1 MSAMHFVMRSLR
13 VILTSIALLSSVSFA
28 LAQSPGQAELD
39 QATDLKLDADSIE
52 KLGKVI
58 ELCKQA
64 IDKGLNEGDK
74 ELAKQL
80 ISSSAFEQ
88 AERITQRLAQGR
100 LTPRTLARQ
109 RDEAMAALDLAIEN
123 NEKFP
128 EAWILKAKLYTLP
141 EPNQAK
147 AIEAVTKAIEMLN
160 EKPTDLAAAY
170 LLRAQLVS
178 EPEEKLAD
186 ISKAT
191 EADPSNINAW
201 QLRLALLDGLKKYDE
216 AYKVA
221 LEFIER
227 EPDNL
232 VALEVAVR
240 ALASLNKVDEGIEF
254 LSQQIEKN
262 PKNSNAYRMRGQLRV
277 TQKKLDEAV
286 ADLTKALEINTKDPI
301 ALMLR
306 GEIYMDQKK
315 YDEARTDIDSALLI
329 EPGLIQG
336 ILLRSLVAANE
347 KRYSDAIA
355 DMRKLVRAQ
364 PDNPAWMLQLASYY
378 QLDNRPRMSIKVSEE
393 VIKKDEKNWRAYRLR
408 GDALLSVGE
417 HKEAVGDY
425 EKAAALLEELKK
437 QADAATT
444 EADKKPTEA
453 DTAAAETSPDTP
465 AEEAATEDTSAPED
479 NSDLA
484 GILNNLA
491 WVLATSPKDEI
502 RNGKRSVEL
511 GLRACELSDY
521 KEAHILSTLAAGYA
535 EAGDMPNAIKWAEK
549 AVAAGEGDDS
559 EQLDQLKQELESYK
573 AGKPWREEQKQEEN
587 AAPVGSADRGID
599 T

>member
-1 MSAMHFVMRSLR
+1 MSALHLLMRTLR
-13 VILTSIALLSSVSFA
+13 VVLTCVALMSTATFA

-64 IDKGLNEGDK
+64 IDKGLNDGDK

-123 NEKFP
+123 NDKFP

-141 EPNQAK
+141 EPNQVK

-160 EKPTDLAAAY
+160 EKPTDLAGAY
-170 LLRAQLVS
+170 LLRAQLVT

-186 ISKAT
+186 IALAT

-201 QLRLALLDGLKKYDE
+201 QLRLALLDGLKKHDE

-221 LEFIER
+221 LDFIER

-240 ALASLNKVDEGIEF
+240 ALASLNKVDEGIDF

-262 PKNSNAYRMRGQLRV
+262 PKNSNAYRMRGQLLV

-286 ADLTKALEINTKDPI
+286 ADLTKALEINTKDPL

-364 PDNPAWMLQLASYY
+364 PENPAWMLQLASYY

-417 HKEAVGDY
+417 HKEAIGDY
-425 EKAAALLEELKK
+425 EKAAALLEDLKK
-437 QADAATT
+437 QADATKT
-444 EADKKPTEA
+444 ESNDKPEEKPADT
-453 DTAAAETSPDTP
+453 DTAAQDPT
-465 AEEAATEDTSAPED
+465 AEETAPVDTGAED
-479 NSDLA
+479 NSDLS

-511 GLRACELSDY
+511 GLRACELTGY

-535 EAGDMPNAIKWAEK
+535 EAGDMTNAIKWAEK
-549 AVAAGEGDDS
+549 AVEAGEGDDS

>member
-1 MSAMHFVMRSLR
+1 MSSYHSLMRTLR
-13 VILTSIALLSSVSFA
+13 IVLTCFALLSPVSVA

-64 IDKGLNEGDK
+64 LDKGLNDGDK

-80 ISSSAFEQ
+80 LSSSAFEQ

-109 RDEAMAALDLAIEN
+109 RDEAMAALDLAIEHN
-123 NEKFP
+123 DKFP
-128 EAWILKAKLYTLP
+128 EAWILKAKLFTLP
-141 EPNQAK
+141 EANQAK
-147 AIEAVTKAIEMLN
+147 AIEAVSKAIEMLG

-170 LLRAQLVS
+170 LLRAQLVT
-178 EPEEKLAD
+178 EAEEKLAD
-186 ISKAT
+186 ITKAT
-191 EADPSNINAW
+191 EADPANVNAW
-201 QLRLALLDGLKKYDE
+201 QLRLALLDSLKKHDE
-216 AYKVA
+216 AYKAA

-227 EPDNL
+227 EPENM

-240 ALASLNKVDEGIEF
+240 ALASLNKVDEAVDF
-254 LSQQIEKN
+254 LTKQIEKN
-262 PKNSNAYRMRGQLRV
+262 PKNANAHRMRGQLLV
-277 TQKKLDEAV
+277 SQKKIDEAI
-286 ADLTKALEINTKDPI
+286 ADLTKALEINPKDPL
-301 ALMLR
+301 ALMMR

-315 YDEARTDIDSALLI
+315 LEEARTDIDNALLI

-355 DMRKLVRAQ
+355 DMRKLVRFQ

-417 HKEAVGDY
+417 HKEAISDY
-425 EKAAALLEELKK
+425 EKASTLLEELKK
-437 QADAATT
+437 QADAAKT
-444 EADKKPTEA
+444 EETKEPTDKPTETEA
-453 DTAAAETSPDTP
+453 TAEAPTT
-465 AEEAATEDTSAPED
+465 EEAPVDAGAED

-491 WVLATSPKDEI
+491 WVLATSPKDEV

-511 GLRACELSDY
+511 GLRACELSGY

-535 EAGDMPNAIKWAEK
+535 EAGDMTNAIKWAEK
-549 AVAAGEGDDS
+549 AVEAGEGEDS

>member
-1 MSAMHFVMRSLR
+1 MSSYHSLLSLSR
-13 VILTSIALLSSVSFA
+13 AVLTCLTFMSLTTVSLTSVT

-39 QATDLKLDADSIE
+39 QATDLKLDADNIE
-52 KLGKVI
+52 KLGQVI
-58 ELCKQA
+58 DLCKKA
-64 IDKGLNEGDK
+64 IEKGLNEGDT

-80 ISSSAFEQ
+80 ISSSAYEQ

-100 LTPRTLARQ
+100 LSQRTLSRQ

-123 NEKFP
+123 NDKLP
-128 EAWILKAKLYTLP
+128 AAWILKAKLFTIP
-141 EPNQAK
+141 EANPAK
-147 AIEAVTKAIEMLN
+147 AVEAVSKAIDLLGDNPAE
-160 EKPTDLAAAY
+160 LAAAY
-170 LLRAQLVS
+170 LLRAQMVT

-186 ISKAT
+186 VSKAT
-191 EADPSNINAW
+191 EADPSNVNAW
-201 QLRLALLDGLKKYDE
+201 QVRLALLDGLKKHDE

-240 ALASLNKVDEGIEF
+240 ALASLNKIDEAIGF
-254 LSQQIEKN
+254 LGKQIEKN
-262 PKNSNAYRMRGQLRV
+262 PKNANAHRMRGQLLV
-277 TQKKLDEAV
+277 TQKKFDEA
-286 ADLTKALEINTKDPI
+286 LTELSAALEINPKDPL
-301 ALMLR
+301 ALMMR
-306 GEIYMDQKK
+306 SEIYMDQKK
-315 YDEARTDIDSALLI
+315 MEEARADIDNALLI
-329 EPGLIQG
+329 EPNLIQG

-378 QLDNRPRMSIKVSEE
+378 QLDNRPNMSIKVSTE
-393 VIKKDEKNWRAYRLR
+393 VIKKDEKNWRAHRLR
-408 GDALLSVGE
+408 GDALLSIGD
-417 HKEAVGDY
+417 HKQAISDY
-425 EKAAALLEELKK
+425 EKASELLEALKK
-437 QADAATT
+437 TVAANTPTTDEKPEDQPADA
-444 EADKKPTEA
+444 
-453 DTAAAETSPDTP
+453 
-465 AEEAATEDTSAPED
+465 EAATENAPEED

-491 WVLATSPKDEI
+491 WVLATSPKDDI

-511 GLRACELSDY
+511 GLRACELSAY

-535 EAGDMPNAIKWAEK
+535 EAGDMTNAIKWAEK
-549 AVAAGEGDDS
+549 AVKAGESEDS

>member
-1 MSAMHFVMRSLR
+1 MSIVSSLLRSLR
-13 VILTSIALLSSVSFA
+13 VVLTCIALTSSVSVA

-64 IDKGLNEGDK
+64 IEKGLNDGDK

-141 EPNQAK
+141 EANQTK
-147 AIEAVTKAIEMLN
+147 AIEAVSKAIDLLG
-160 EKPTDLAAAY
+160 EKPTELAAAY
-170 LLRAQLVS
+170 LLRAQLVT
-178 EPEEKLAD
+178 EPNDKLAD
-186 ISKAT
+186 IAKAT
-191 EADPSNINAW
+191 EADPANINAW
-201 QLRLALLDGLKKYDE
+201 QLRLALLDGLKKHDE

-221 LEFIER
+221 LDFIER

-240 ALASLNKVDEGIEF
+240 ALASLDKVDEGIDF
-254 LSQQIEKN
+254 LSKQIEKN
-262 PKNSNAYRMRGQLRV
+262 PKNSNAYRMRGQLLV

-286 ADLTKALEINTKDPI
+286 ADLTKALEINAKDPL

-315 YDEARTDIDSALLI
+315 LEEARTDIDSALLI

-393 VIKKDEKNWRAYRLR
+393 VIKKDEKNWRAHRLR
-408 GDALLSVGE
+408 ADALLSVGE
-417 HKEAVGDY
+417 HKEAINDY

-437 QADAATT
+437 QADAAKT
-444 EADKKPTEA
+444 ETGDKPETPPSDA
-453 DTAAAETSPDTP
+453 TAETETEVATPDTG
-465 AEEAATEDTSAPED
+465 AED

-491 WVLATSPKDEI
+491 WVLATSPKDDI

-511 GLRACELSDY
+511 GLRACELTSY

-535 EAGDMPNAIKWAEK
+535 ESGDMTNAIKWAEK
-549 AVAAGEGDDS
+549 AVQAGEAESS
-559 EQLDQLKQELESYK
+559 EQTDQLKQELDSYK

-587 AAPVGSADRGID
+587 AAPVGSAERGID

>member
-1 MSAMHFVMRSLR
+1 MSYHSLLRSSR
-13 VILTSIALLSSVSFA
+13 VALACLTLMAATSLALTSVA

-39 QATDLKLDADSIE
+39 QATDLKLDADNIE
-52 KLGKVI
+52 KLGQVI
-58 ELCKQA
+58 DLCKKA
-64 IDKGLNEGDK
+64 LEKGLNEGDT

-80 ISSSAFEQ
+80 ISSSAYEQ

-100 LTPRTLARQ
+100 LSQRTLSRQ

-123 NEKFP
+123 NDKLP
-128 EAWILKAKLYTLP
+128 AAWILKAKLFTIP
-141 EPNQAK
+141 EANPAK
-147 AIEAVTKAIEMLN
+147 AVEAVSKAIDLLGDNPAE
-160 EKPTDLAAAY
+160 LAAAY
-170 LLRAQLVS
+170 LLRAQLVT

-191 EADPSNINAW
+191 EADPSNVNAW
-201 QLRLALLDGLKKYDE
+201 QVRLALLDGLKKHDE

-240 ALASLNKVDEGIEF
+240 ALASLNKIDEAIGF
-254 LSQQIEKN
+254 LGKQIEKN
-262 PKNSNAYRMRGQLRV
+262 PKNANAHRMRGQLLV
-277 TQKKLDEAV
+277 TQKKFDEALT
-286 ADLTKALEINTKDPI
+286 DLSAALEINPKDPL
-301 ALMLR
+301 ALMMR
-306 GEIYMDQKK
+306 SEIYMDQKK
-315 YDEARTDIDSALLI
+315 MEEARTDIDNALLI
-329 EPGLIQG
+329 EPNLIQG

-378 QLDNRPRMSIKVSEE
+378 QLDNRPNMSINVSTE
-393 VIKKDEKNWRAYRLR
+393 VIKKDEKSWRAYRLR
-408 GDALLSVGE
+408 GDALLSIGD
-417 HKEAVGDY
+417 HQKAIGDY
-425 EKAAALLEELKK
+425 EKASELLDALKK
-437 QADAATT
+437 AAAANKPD
-444 EADKKPTEA
+444 EDKKPEDQPA
-453 DTAAAETSPDTP
+453 DAEDTAEN
-465 AEEAATEDTSAPED
+465 APEED

-491 WVLATSPKDEI
+491 WVLATSPKDDI

-511 GLRACELSDY
+511 GLRACELTAY

-535 EAGDMPNAIKWAEK
+535 ESGDMINAVKWAEK
-549 AVAAGEGDDS
+549 AVQAGESEDS
-559 EQLDQLKQELESYK
+559 EQLEQLKQELESYK